1 MYIFVTYFLIMKFK
15 HIAFICLIITTIVVL
30 ACSENDNTPYT
41 PIEPELESPVVLDL
55 TQVPYQK
62 LSDYIFFEDELKEQ
76 KPVYGVIPFEP
87 ISALFTDYALKK
99 RFVWMPKGSKASY
112 TSDGEIFDF
121 PTGTALIKNFYY
133 DNVLPENTTK
143 IIETRVMIKKEDGW
157 IFANYLWNDD
167 QTEAFLDLEGRYVN
181 LSWNQN
187 GETKEANYR
196 IPSET
201 ECLTCHKKDEK
212 AVPIGTKP
220 QHLNSLYTYSDG
232 SQNQLMKW
240 VEFGYLEGSSL
251 PQNIQ
256 TLIDWKDTSQ
266 PLELRVRSYV
276 DINCAHCHAEGS
288 HCDYRPLRLA
298 FSENENPTNLGVCVT
313 PDEYI
318 NSALTYIVAPGNHER
333 SAMYYR
339 LTTNE
344 ESLRMPLLGRSL
356 VHEEAVDMIEDWI
369 NSLET
374 VCK

>member
-1 MYIFVTYFLIMKFK
+1 MKFK

-30 ACSENDNTPYT
+30 ACSEDDNTPYI

-55 TQVPYQK
+55 TQVPYQN
-62 LSDYIFFEDELKEQ
+62 LSDYVFFEDELKEQ

-87 ISALFTDYALKK
+87 VSSLFTDYALKK
-99 RFVWMPKGSKASY
+99 RFVWMPKNSKATY
-112 TSDGEIFDF
+112 TSDGEIFNF
-121 PTGTALIKNFYY
+121 PAGAALIKTFYY

-157 IFANYLWNDD
+157 IFANYIWNDE
-167 QTEAFLDLEGRYVN
+167 QTEAYLDLEGRYVD

-187 GETKEANYR
+187 GETKATNYR

-201 ECLTCHKKDEK
+201 ECHTCHKKDEK

-251 PQNIQ
+251 PQDIQ
-256 TLIDWKDTSQ
+256 TLADWKDTSK

-288 HCDYRPLRLA
+288 HCDYRPIRLA
-298 FSENENPTNLGVCVT
+298 FNETESSTNLGVCVT

-318 NSALTYIVAPGNHER
+318 NSTIRYIVAPRNHQR

-344 ESLRMPLLGRSL
+344 ESLRMPLLGRTL

-369 NSLET
+369 NSLENT
-374 VCK
+374 CE